1 MRKGIAVLLLVI
13 QTVLLAAHFFVYET
27 WIYFWQPAG
36 AGWMG
41 WRSTAVLL
49 PAMSFVAASL
59 LSFKYWN
66 GGTRVFYHAAA
77 IWLGLF
83 NFLFLASVG
92 TWLTALVRLALRAH
106 WNNRVVLGAWLAAAD
121 AAAMCGRVNASE
133 ARLP

>member
-1 MRKGIAVLLLVI
+1 MGKGIAVLLLVI

-36 AGWMG
+36 AGWIG

-66 GGTRVFYHAAA
+66 GVTRVFYRAAA

-92 TWLTALVRLALRAH
+92 TWLTGLAALAFGAH
-106 WNNRVVLGAWLAAAD
+106 WNQREMVGAWFAIALVAAIWG
-121 AAAMCGRVNASE
+121 MINASMT
-133 ARLP
+133 RI